1 MAPFLATEPNYILV
15 GTSSLFLVPCLL
27 AYLQGQYMT
36 SQICS
41 AIAITSMQFH
51 GNPTFLS
58 FYLDQIA
65 IGLLAANS
73 IYLLSFLSV
82 YAYMGAV
89 GLSLYAAYVYAGPH
103 ADQLAYH
110 PDPIIASLWH
120 GSIHGGVAGA
130 LSLATLYIAEC
141 TA

>member
-1 MAPFLATEPNYILV
+1 
-15 GTSSLFLVPCLL
+15 
-27 AYLQGQYMT
+27 MT

-41 AIAITSMQFH
+41 AIAITSFH

-82 YAYMGAV
+82 YAYVGAV

-130 LSLATLYIAEC
+130 LSLATLYIGELSL
-141 TA
+141 TG